1 MFCPECG
8 IKNTQ
13 GLNYCTQCGAN
24 LNPLP
29 SASIPP
35 WLTITFLI
43 LIGLISITGLALP
56 VIALTELS
64 QRGFPPDML
73 KDIAAGGLAIT
84 VAIDAMLIWLFLH
97 LIKIPKPPKQNPVK
111 KKKYV
116 TSDQIQQQIAASPD
130 SIISVTE
137 ATTRNFNPIPTIDHH
152 QKETQ

>member
-29 SASIPP
+29 TPSIPA

-43 LIGLISITGLALP
+43 LIGLISFTGLALP
-56 VIALTELS
+56 VFALTELGK
-64 QRGFPPDML
+64 RGFPPDML
-73 KDIAAGGLAIT
+73 KDIAAGGLAVT

-97 LIKIPKPPKQNPVK
+97 LIKIPKPSKQKTVK
-111 KKKYV
+111 QKKYV
-116 TSDQIQQQIAASPD
+116 TSDHIQQQIASSPD
-130 SIISVTE
+130 SILSVTE
-137 ATTRNFNPIPTIDHH
+137 NTTRNFDRIPPIDHH
-152 QKETQ
+152 QKETK